1 MKVITKAVL
10 DTESMEWLSVE
21 YYEYNGPVDLCCGP
35 SGQEQALANQEAS
48 FSTALNNAFSTRFAT
63 QNDIL
68 NQVQTSLGQLQSGN
82 YPPGYSPTVMATL
95 QTNALNQVAGA
106 TASAK
111 QAAANAFAGQGAG
124 TPVGA
129 GGGSGVPS
137 GIQANVQGNI
147 AAQGATEQANLLSNL
162 NLQNYN
168 VGRENLIQSISGLQ
182 TLAGAENPL
191 GFAQS
196 ASGANSQAFGQA
208 NTINQQQNQETAD
221 IVGGI
226 TGIATG
232 GLSAL
237 ATGGLGALAGGVSP
251 GGVSPGM
258 QTQTPVGFDPSAGDY
273 LNQD

>member
-1 MKVITKAVL
+1 
-10 DTESMEWLSVE
+10 
-21 YYEYNGPVDLCCGP
+21 
-35 SGQEQALANQEAS
+35 
-48 FSTALNNAFSTRFAT
+48 
-63 QNDIL
+63 
-68 NQVQTSLGQLQSGN
+68 
-82 YPPGYSPTVMATL
+82 MATL
-95 QTNALNQVAGA
+95 QTNAINQVAGA

-232 GLSAL
+232 IATGGLSAL

-251 GGVSPGM
+251 GGVSPECKHKRLWGLIPA
-258 QTQTPVGFDPSAGDY
+258 QAII
-273 LNQD
+273 